1 MQCII
6 FPDPPFLTC
15 QKIVTHPQ
23 FFIAHPH
30 LYFMTGPSATSCSC
44 VILAKQVAATRR
56 RFGAHAVISLACVAS
71 VSVWFRSKEKP
82 RKGTFGFD
90 RARKET
96 RAAFLLAPLFSRSLA
111 CVAGVERGRC
121 FSPPPLPFLLPP
133 RRLRGLWLSFFSAK
147 PHRNACYA
155 GYNLVLRGM
164 WTSFLIQH
172 GWPYDVLSLFHLYF
186 VAATCCRKCTHGATT
201 LLSLILSPR
210 LVRLI
215 AATKFCRSDN
225 DFHKINRVT
234 QGDGIV
240 AATCPRDVSQRRS
253 DLSASVSRLPRP
265 LQISSL
271 TAHGCFFDNLITR

>member
-1 MQCII
+1 
-6 FPDPPFLTC
+6 
-15 QKIVTHPQ
+15 
-23 FFIAHPH
+23 
-30 LYFMTGPSATSCSC
+30 
-44 VILAKQVAATRR
+44 
-56 RFGAHAVISLACVAS
+56 
-71 VSVWFRSKEKP
+71 
-82 RKGTFGFD
+82 
-90 RARKET
+90 
-96 RAAFLLAPLFSRSLA
+96 
-111 CVAGVERGRC
+111 
-121 FSPPPLPFLLPP
+121 
-133 RRLRGLWLSFFSAK
+133 
-147 PHRNACYA
+147 
-155 GYNLVLRGM
+155 M

-186 VAATCCRKCTHGATT
+186 VAATCCRKCTHGAIT

-271 TAHGCFFDNLITR
+271 TAHGFFFLITSLRDRWIVINNLTARKTWAKWTYKKKTAKYSNTDITISYFKRKEIKIYSCNNDGW